1 MKRMKAMALF
11 LFCTQTTLG
20 QIARDEVD
28 KFTGKHILETEFVRI
43 HSDKLG
49 GITDGGRLTKRLWL
63 NFSKLDEFEV
73 LRIKWATNKPLLSIP
88 ENSEVIFLDAD
99 GQTYKFKTPS
109 GIYARRGDGT
119 VGSFG
124 ALSYGLDIFM
134 VGDIPSILDK
144 PLTELRIY
152 TDDGYFDFKLDKNS
166 HKAISKQLS
175 VFYEAIGGNVIKKAP
190 AVRYDDY

>member
-1 MKRMKAMALF
+1 MKNIIFLIVMAPALSF
-11 LFCTQTTLG
+11 G
-20 QIARDEVD
+20 QIKRNEKD

-49 GITDGGRLTKRLWL
+49 GMTDGGRLTKTLLL
-63 NFSKLDEFEV
+63 NFSKLDEFEF

-88 ENSEVIFLDAD
+88 KNSEVIFLDAD
-99 GQTYKFKTPS
+99 GHTYKFKTPS

-124 ALSYGLDIFM
+124 ALSYGLDIFLI
-134 VGDIPSILDK
+134 GDIPSIRDK

-152 TDDGYFDFKLDKNS
+152 TDEGFFDFKLIKNS
-166 HKAISKQLS
+166 HKAISKQLN
-175 VFYEAIGGNVIKKAP
+175 VFYDAIEGRVIKKAP
-190 AVRYDDY
+190 SARYDDY